1 MITDW
6 LLIRR
11 AARELSLCF
20 RGARVR
26 DVGAMPDG
34 RPALALWSGGSTRLL
49 CVDAFGSPPLL
60 TVEDGELPIAA
71 EPGFVR
77 ALGAAL
83 RGASFEDAQSVR
95 GDRVVRLTFGARS
108 SFGVV
113 SAASLVVELVPRF
126 GNAVLL
132 KGETVVAALREFSP
146 AENPARSILAGH
158 AYEPPPVGDRP
169 ALPKLLAAGYAP
181 DAAAEIVARGD
192 ANDATLDDLFV
203 YRRDGELQQAYVV
216 ALAAFSDCAC
226 TREPSLLDCFGE
238 FRARRIARGTAAGV
252 AQRRAVL
259 AKALAKRERR
269 LREELASL
277 ARQRDRIVAR
287 EELKVRGQTLFATLY
302 ELDEAA
308 QTEAKDE
315 AAKLFAKYKNL
326 GAALPHVEQREAR
339 VRLDLDA
346 VLDLQWEVER
356 AGDADVADVGEAVRA
371 LEPRK
376 AQSHA
381 KAAKR
386 KKRPPLSYRTSSGS
400 RILVGRTPFENA
412 ELTFRVARPN
422 DLWFHAQG
430 QPGAHVILQR
440 DDRAAAP
447 DDDVAAAASLAAL
460 HSKGKT
466 SAKVAVDYAQ
476 RKYVRKQ
483 PNAAPG
489 LVFYTD
495 FTTIDAA
502 PATEDA
508 LRRLSNSN

>member
-11 AARELSLCF
+11 AARELSQRF

-34 RPALALWSGGSTRLL
+34 RPALALWSGGCTRLL
-49 CVDAFGSPPLL
+49 CIDAFGTPPLL

-77 ALGAAL
+77 ALGVAL
-83 RGASFEDAQSVR
+83 RGASFEGAQSVR
-95 GDRVVRLTFGARS
+95 GDRVLRLEFGARS
-108 SFGVV
+108 SFGVA
-113 SAASLVVELVPRF
+113 SAATLVVELVPRF

-132 KGETVVAALREFSP
+132 KGDTVVAALREFSL
-146 AENPARSILAGH
+146 AENGTRSVLAGH
-158 AYEPPPVGDRP
+158 AYELPPAGDRP
-169 ALPKLLAAGYAP
+169 ALPKLLAADYAP
-181 DAAAEIVARGD
+181 DAAAAIVARDD
-192 ANDATLDDLFV
+192 AGEAPLDDLYV
-203 YRRDGELQQAYVV
+203 YRRDGELQQVYVV
-216 ALAAFSDCAC
+216 PLASYSNCAGA
-226 TREPSLLDCFGE
+226 RAASLLDCFGE
-238 FRARRIARGTAAGV
+238 YRAGRIARGTAAGV
-252 AQRRAVL
+252 AQRRATF

-277 ARQRDRIVAR
+277 ARQRERIAAR
-287 EELKVRGQTLFATLY
+287 EELKLRGQAIFATLY
-302 ELDEAA
+302 ALDEAA
-308 QTEAKDE
+308 QVEAKDE
-315 AAKLFAKYKNL
+315 AAKLFAKYRKL
-326 GAALPHVEQREAR
+326 GAASPHVNEREAR

-346 VLDLQWEVER
+346 VLELQWEVER
-356 AGDADVADVGEAVRA
+356 ADDADVADVGEAVRA

-381 KAAKR
+381 KAPKR
-386 KKRPPLSYRTSSGS
+386 KKRAPLTYRTPSGS

-412 ELTFRVARPN
+412 DLTFRVARPN

-440 DDRAAAP
+440 DDRFAP
-447 DDDVAAAASLAAL
+447 PDEDVLAAASLAAL

-466 SAKVAVDYAQ
+466 SARVAVDCAQ

-495 FTTIDAA
+495 FRTIDAA

-508 LRRLSNSN
+508 LRTLSS